1 MKKLILLL
9 SVFCVFICVESKA
22 QSTKSNLYKG
32 TIDGK
37 ISVTF
42 YIKEEE
48 NPCTGDL
55 MYTSMYRY
63 DKSGSWIQLD
73 ITQNQKNVSQFI
85 LVEHGF
91 SGVMILKKS
100 ETNFNGLWIS
110 PDTKKQLKVD
120 LKQVRMAK
128 KEIETY
134 ENKMEEV
141 NYQNNDC

>member
-9 SVFCVFICVESKA
+9 TVFCAFISFESKA
-22 QSTKSNLYKG
+22 QSAKSNLYKG

-48 NPCTGDL
+48 SPCTGDL

-73 ITQNQKNVSQFI
+73 ITTNQNQFV

-100 ETNFNGLWIS
+100 ETNFNGLQIS
-110 PDTKKQLKVD
+110 PDTKKQLKVEM
-120 LKQVRMAK
+120 KHVRLSK

-134 ENKMEEV
+134 ENKMDEV

>member
-9 SVFCVFICVESKA
+9 TVFCALISIDSKA
-22 QSTKSNLYKG
+22 QSANLYKG

-48 NPCTGDL
+48 SSCTGDL
-55 MYTSMYRY
+55 IYTSMYRY

-73 ITQNQKNVSQFI
+73 ITTNQNQFV

-91 SGVMILKKS
+91 SGVMVLKKI

-110 PDTKKQLKVD
+110 PDTKKQLKVE
-120 LKQVRMAK
+120 LKQVRLSK

>member
-1 MKKLILLL
+1 MKKLLLL
-9 SVFCVFICVESKA
+9 LNIIFVFISVDSKA
-22 QSTKSNLYKG
+22 QSAKSTLYKG

-42 YIKEEE
+42 YITEEE
-48 NPCTGDL
+48 SPCTGDL
-55 MYTSMYRY
+55 MYMAMYRY

-73 ITQNQKNVSQFI
+73 ITPNQNQFV

-91 SGVMILKKS
+91 SGVMVLKKS

-110 PDTKKQLKVD
+110 PDTKKQLKVE
-120 LKQVRMAK
+120 LKQVRLTK
-128 KEIETY
+128 KEIENY
-134 ENKMEEV
+134 ETKMDEV

>member
-9 SVFCVFICVESKA
+9 TVFCALISIDSKA
-22 QSTKSNLYKG
+22 QSAKSNLYKG

-37 ISVTF
+37 ILVTF

-48 NPCTGDL
+48 SPCTGDL
-55 MYTSMYRY
+55 MYTSMYKY

-73 ITQNQKNVSQFI
+73 ITTNQNQFV

-91 SGVMILKKS
+91 SGVMVLKKS
-100 ETNFNGLWIS
+100 ETTFTGLWIS

-120 LKQVRMAK
+120 LKEVRLIK